1 MGGVDGERL
10 FPWPFASK
18 EEGGRKRP
26 AGRHPAAHHCK
37 LKGVRQH
44 IALADGGGKRLPL
57 QPWLAVFLLLP
68 RLVGHG
74 AISLR
79 GDRKRRSEEHT
90 SELQSLMRSS
100 YAVFCLKQKNITH

>member
-68 RLVGHG
+68 RLVGPG

-79 GDRKRRSEEHT
+79 RSEERRVGNECVRT
-90 SELQSLMRSS
+90 CRSRRLQYHYKHKDLR
-100 YAVFCLKQKNITH
+100 NI